1 MTRRRLVQK
10 PAMVVTMP
18 SLLAVRRAAK
28 RGVVLR
34 RQLQSLAQQV
44 GMQRRRWLALERRR
58 IPGQVKAASNSRTAR
73 VGPSRLLPR

>member
-18 SLLAVRRAAK
+18 SLLAVWRAAK
-28 RGVVLR
+28 RVVLR
-34 RQLQSLAQQV
+34 RQLQSLALQV